1 MLCFV
6 PLKIVF
12 LSFVSKD
19 LYSKKNFA
27 IIHSKFIFFGVTELK
42 RIICVE
48 AFSWPVKFKS

>member
-6 PLKIVF
+6 PLKIIF